1 MGIHAI
7 DTARF
12 LLGDPKP
19 VSVYARID
27 THYGDY
33 DVDDTGVI
41 IINWEGGCVSYIES
55 GWWQPHMDGPEAAT
69 QLYGLT
75 GFGEVF
81 PTRIKRID
89 PTSKEVTEVGGDF
102 TFPRENQC
110 PQIMY
115 DRQLADFA
123 TCIREGRTPTP
134 GASEGLVNMQIVDA
148 AYRSANSGRVEEVI

>member
-1 MGIHAI
+1 M
-7 DTARF
+7 
-12 LLGDPKP
+12 
-19 VSVYARID
+19 
-27 THYGDY
+27 
-33 DVDDTGVI
+33 
-41 IINWEGGCVSYIES
+41 SYIES

-89 PTSKEVTEVGGDF
+89 PTSKEATEVDGGF

-110 PQIMY
+110 PQVMY

-123 TCIREGRTPTP
+123 ACVREDRTPTP

-148 AYRSANSGRVEEVI
+148 AYRSAKSGRVEEVI